1 MSVTNNTETNTFTP
15 EVQHRI
21 DMFSEIA
28 QAVFQKN
35 QQYIADLHV
44 FRKDKTVTVIDC
56 EPFLGSYDS
65 KLAMSFMVQYLCA
78 MLDDVEFIVY
88 ASEAYMLEQSS
99 SSTPEEESLKR
110 DNIIKQYGSIGE
122 CPFSKEV
129 MFVMYDDG
137 ENEISLTW
145 HIETNDK
152 GVKIL
157 DTSSE
162 MTMQSYIQNKTFTDN
177 ILGSMLSKSKVI
189 KHIADEIKLNIS
201 NDPDLY
207 LPPDFNYFEASAQT
221 ISSKIQSEAPLVGF
235 SLASNLYGAFKSNMQ
250 QEAIMQKEA
259 MREHMVDHHEA
270 PTMVM

>member
-1 MSVTNNTETNTFTP
+1 MSVTNDKETNTLTP
-15 EVQHRI
+15 EVQRRI

-35 QQYIADLHV
+35 QRYLADLHV

-56 EPFLGSYDS
+56 EPFLGNYDG

-88 ASEAYMLEQSS
+88 ASEAYRLEGSS
-99 SSTPEEESLKR
+99 NSTPEEESLKR
-110 DNIIKQYGSIGE
+110 ESIIKQYGSIRE
-122 CPFSKEV
+122 CPFSKEI

-137 ENEISLTW
+137 ETEMELTW

-162 MTMQSYIQNKTFTDN
+162 MTKQSNIQNKTSIDN
-177 ILGSMLSKSKVI
+177 ILGCMLSKSKVI
-189 KHIADEIKLNIS
+189 KHIADEIKLNFS

-207 LPPDFNYFEASAQT
+207 LPPDFNYFEASAQA

-235 SLASNLYGAFKSNMQ
+235 SLASNFFDAFKANK
-250 QEAIMQKEA
+250 QKEA
-259 MREHMVDHHEA
+259 MREHMVEHHEA
-270 PTMVM
+270 PRMIM